1 MNGRSLEEVSE
12 RYRYKIFV
20 KPRQKPRGVVVK
32 ILMFITRA
40 ILRYFSVKLSA
51 RRAFKLHA
59 CSVLLTTEVA
69 KKLANRFF
77 DPTLLEN

>member
-1 MNGRSLEEVSE
+1 MNEEVSE
-12 RYRYKIFV
+12 HYRYKISV

-32 ILMFITRA
+32 ILMFIARA
-40 ILRYFSVKLSA
+40 ILRYFNA
-51 RRAFKLHA
+51 RLCFTHA
-59 CSVLLTTEVA
+59 QFCSRRSGR